1 MGSARRGA
9 GGGGGA
15 AGRRQRRP
23 GSRNLFVLGGQMPP
37 IWADAVA
44 LSPEQA
50 DQLEKEGVQQA
61 EAVLDEEE
69 EGREQQ
75 EEDDNGDDPEPVRAR
90 RLPTRTRTT
99 PATDRRGRRGRGGRG
114 RGGRRRGPGF
124 GNVEQAEELT
134 NDPELATGAATGQ
147 YIHVPPEQRMLTV
160 DLAGMMERMR
170 LASGVPE
177 GVLAGENRNS
187 FAAGYAQQIKHVS
200 DHMREY
206 RILQTRALPDMIES
220 HRRMALCG
228 PRLCIWGVGYYQY
241 ITIFCCRY

>member
-1 MGSARRGA
+1 MESVR
-9 GGGGGA
+9 
-15 AGRRQRRP
+15 AGRPGGVQQAWAVLDEEQEGGEGQREEDDNGDLKAGTCSCSAART
-23 GSRNLFVLGGQMPP
+23 QMPIVWP
-37 IWADAVA
+37 AWA

-61 EAVLDEEE
+61 CAVLDEEQE
-69 EGREQQ
+69 EGEHH
-75 EEDDNGDDPEPVRAR
+75 EEDNGDDTESVRAR
-90 RLPTRTRTT
+90 RLPTRTT

-187 FAAGYAQQIKHVS
+187 FAAN
-200 DHMREY
+200 
-206 RILQTRALPDMIES
+206 
-220 HRRMALCG
+220 
-228 PRLCIWGVGYYQY
+228 
-241 ITIFCCRY
+241 